1 MKPIYQISFRTKLPD
16 VLSFQKLHDCL
27 KKLNVKHWA
36 YDFKE
41 FLLSLRS
48 ELEDFR
54 KIQSELRSA
63 GFKCDF
69 IKMENMKGSDKML
82 AA

>member
-1 MKPIYQISFRTKLPD
+1 
-16 VLSFQKLHDCL
+16 LSFQKLHDCL

-41 FLLSLRS
+41 FLLSMRS

-54 KIQSELRSA
+54 RIQAELRSA

-69 IKMENMKGSDKML
+69 IKMENFKDPDKIL

>member
-1 MKPIYQISFRTKLPD
+1 MKPIYQISFRTKLTD
-16 VLSFQKLHDCL
+16 TLSFQRLHDCL

-41 FLLSLRS
+41 LLLSLRS

-54 KIQSELRSA
+54 RIQSELRSA

-69 IKMENMKGSDKML
+69 VKMENLKGPDGLL

>member
-1 MKPIYQISFRTKLPD
+1 MKPIYQISFRTKLTD
-16 VLSFQKLHDCL
+16 TLSFQRLHDCL

-41 FLLSLRS
+41 LLLSLRS

-54 KIQSELRSA
+54 RIQAELRSA

-69 IKMENMKGSDKML
+69 IKMENLKRDDGMF
-82 AA
+82 AV